1 LVKIKRKLKTHRLTF
16 GGDEML
22 KLKKYLKLTMAT
34 LVTIF
39 TGFVSTA
46 QADTIKI
53 ALAEPPSDELAHI
66 FVALERAKA
75 QGLEYEWTAFADEEL
90 AIQAILSGQM
100 DIGFGTP
107 YSVMQRSKAPIR
119 IIFQM
124 SKLKFFPVT
133 SQKYSSLSDL
143 DGEPI
148 MLHSR
153 GGGTDSIANVIED
166 RVDITFGERSYV
178 PGSSNRIAALM
189 AGQTD
194 ATIVDLSNKNKL
206 MKLQG
211 DKFNVLPMFEVD
223 ASDEAL
229 FANLDWMKENEKD
242 VNIFVSA
249 LVSVYQDMHED
260 PSIIKR
266 ETDPNGPIGQLPKEV
281 LDGLDGFFKDAV
293 EGGLYHPNGGGM
305 TAAKADLEWY
315 SMAGQ
320 LKGDPETL
328 DPNDFWYFAP
338 LENATR

>member
-1 LVKIKRKLKTHRLTF
+1 MRKLKQLF
-16 GGDEML
+16 SL
-22 KLKKYLKLTMAT
+22 SIVSIFLT
-34 LVTIF
+34 LV
-39 TGFVSTA
+39 GLANSA
-46 QADTIKI
+46 HAAKIKI

-66 FVALERAKA
+66 FVALDRAKA
-75 QGLEYEWTAFADEEL
+75 MGLDYEWTAFSDEEL

-124 SKLKFFPVT
+124 SKLKFFPV
-133 SQKYSSLSDL
+133 SSKKYSSLNDL

-166 RVDITFGERSYV
+166 RLNIKFGKRSYV
-178 PGSSNRIAALM
+178 PGSSNRIAALI

-206 MKLQG
+206 VKLQG

-229 FANLDWMKENEKD
+229 FANLDWMKANEESID
-242 VNIFVSA
+242 IFVKA
-249 LVSVYQDMHED
+249 LVSVYRDMHKD
-260 PSIIKR
+260 PTMVKR

-281 LDGLDGFFKDAV
+281 LDGLDGFFTDAV
-293 EGGLYHPNGGGM
+293 EGGLYDPNGGGM
-305 TAAKADLEWY
+305 VAAKADLEWY
-315 SMAGQ
+315 SKAGQ
-320 LKGDPETL
+320 IEGDINSL

-338 LENATR
+338 LNKAVK

>member
-1 LVKIKRKLKTHRLTF
+1 MRKLKQLISLSVVSIF
-16 GGDEML
+16 L
-22 KLKKYLKLTMAT
+22 T
-34 LVTIF
+34 LV
-39 TGFVSTA
+39 GLANSA
-46 QADTIKI
+46 HAAKIKI

-66 FVALERAKA
+66 FVALDRAKA
-75 QGLEYEWTAFADEEL
+75 MGLDYEWTAFSDEEL

-124 SKLKFFPVT
+124 SKLKFFPV
-133 SQKYSSLSDL
+133 SSKKYSSLNDL

-166 RVDITFGERSYV
+166 RLNIKFGKRSYV
-178 PGSSNRIAALM
+178 PGSSNRIAALI

-206 MKLQG
+206 VKLQG

-229 FANLDWMKENEKD
+229 FANLDWMKANEESID
-242 VNIFVSA
+242 IFVKA
-249 LVSVYQDMHED
+249 LVSVYRDMHKD
-260 PSIIKR
+260 PTMVKR

-281 LDGLDGFFKDAV
+281 LNGLDGFFTDAV
-293 EGGLYHPNGGGM
+293 EGGLYDPNGGGM
-305 TAAKADLEWY
+305 VAAKADLEWY
-315 SMAGQ
+315 SKAGQ
-320 LKGDPETL
+320 IEGDINSL

-338 LENATR
+338 LNKAVK

>member
-1 LVKIKRKLKTHRLTF
+1 MRKLKQLISLSIVSIF
-16 GGDEML
+16 L
-22 KLKKYLKLTMAT
+22 T
-34 LVTIF
+34 LV
-39 TGFVSTA
+39 GLANSA
-46 QADTIKI
+46 HAAKIKI

-66 FVALERAKA
+66 FVALDRAKA
-75 QGLEYEWTAFADEEL
+75 MGLDYEWTAFSDEEL

-124 SKLKFFPVT
+124 SKLKFFPV
-133 SQKYSSLSDL
+133 SSKKYSSLNDL

-166 RVDITFGERSYV
+166 RLNIKFGKRSYV
-178 PGSSNRIAALM
+178 PGSSNRIAALI

-206 MKLQG
+206 VKLQG

-229 FANLDWMKENEKD
+229 FANLDWMKANEESID
-242 VNIFVSA
+242 IFVKA
-249 LVSVYQDMHED
+249 LVSVYRDMHKD
-260 PSIIKR
+260 PTMVKR

-281 LDGLDGFFKDAV
+281 LDGLDGFFTDAV
-293 EGGLYHPNGGGM
+293 EGGLYDPNGGGM
-305 TAAKADLEWY
+305 VAAKADLEWY
-315 SMAGQ
+315 SKAGQ
-320 LKGDPETL
+320 IEGDINSL

-338 LENATR
+338 LNKAVK